1 MSDGFFVQTIEA
13 FISVETV
20 LSTFSTGQFPEK
32 TVSPQHHVLALVSHS
47 EPGLSENV
55 NEAS

>member
-1 MSDGFFVQTIEA
+1 MNGGFFVQTIEA

-20 LSTFSTGQFPEK
+20 LSTFSAGQFPEK
-32 TVSPQHHVLALVSHS
+32 TVSPQHHVGALVSHS
-47 EPGLSENV
+47 EPALSQNV